1 MLPSSLSLLLALAG
15 IATADTISIPLNRR
29 SIYSNFTTDKV
40 AAAAESLRFKYGYIP
55 YSQKRAG
62 QSSAIPIINQKTD
75 SSYLGAVS
83 IGTPAQQFSVV
94 LDTGSSDLWV
104 ASTGC
109 RSCDSETPSF
119 DPTRSSTIQRIQTSQ
134 SGQSEVDI
142 HYGSGQVAGI
152 VAQDTVSMGG
162 FTNTQQT
169 MLVATQLSSGLLDGV
184 ASGIMGLAFEA
195 LASTES
201 TPFWQGLL
209 QGSQLATPEMSFWLT
224 RELDNRNARENEFG
238 GEFTLGGTNS
248 SLFTGDIE
256 FINLPSTSQQTFWLL
271 SMTGA
276 TVQGKNVQVP
286 TGNLALS
293 AIDTG
298 TTLIGGPT
306 DGVKAI
312 YDAVP
317 GSVALTGDLQGFYA
331 YPCSTEVQVSMSFGG
346 KSWPIDPV
354 DMNLGT
360 IPSGQCLGGIF
371 DLSQG
376 SNVGS
381 GGGNPSWV
389 VGVVRFGRWLR
400 HSFAWYL
407 WFRYHFTNRS
417 PRSNRCEWLRKW
429 YNFCCAPCC
438 TSVFNSSRVDRLI
451 NVGLVH
457 HTIMN
462 VIQSTCS
469 LMLCVV
475 FRHCSYIISHF
486 PPVHLYW
493 SSWICSCSGLSRYIS
508 SSYIRFSFF
517 FFLEYVTVVIYTQH
531 ALRV

>member
-389 VGVVRFGRWLR
+389 VGGTFLKNV
-400 HSFAWYL
+400 Y
-407 WFRYHFTNRS
+407 
-417 PRSNRCEWLRKW
+417 
-429 YNFCCAPCC
+429 
-438 TSVFNSSRVDRLI
+438 SVFRANPPSIGFAQLSDLAGGSGTPSPGTSGSATISQTGLPVPTDANGSGNGTTSAALPAARPFSIALALIVSS
-451 NVGLVH
+451 
-457 HTIMN
+457 
-462 VIQSTCS
+462 
-469 LMLCVV
+469 MLAL
-475 FRHCSYIISHF
+475 FI
-486 PPVHLYW
+486 
-493 SSWICSCSGLSRYIS
+493 
-508 SSYIRFSFF
+508 
-517 FFLEYVTVVIYTQH
+517 TQ
-531 ALRV
+531 